1 MRSGGSSLAFWLSTE
16 YKVTTVYR
24 GVNSNRKNSLRRFI
38 TIHGFYYLIRVY
50 AMRKNGII
58 PDMGRPADK
67 NREERVPVQIPKS
80 WMKLARKLASDAKQP
95 VLWFILGMIAEKA
108 QESDVEHPVLPWE
121 VSEE

>member
-1 MRSGGSSLAFWLSTE
+1 
-16 YKVTTVYR
+16 
-24 GVNSNRKNSLRRFI
+24 
-38 TIHGFYYLIRVY
+38 
-50 AMRKNGII
+50 MRKNGII